1 MNNIKFCGCGCNL
14 KRQSINDKNLAIEFL
29 YLDLSTCERC
39 QGANT
44 VIDESIADIKNILNE
59 IGYSVSLTKTHVQNE
74 QSAKDYAFFS
84 SPTIRI
90 NGKDIILEN
99 KESNCS
105 SCGDYCG
112 TEVDCRDWKWNG
124 KTYDS
129 PPKGMIINAI
139 LKAIYDKNFGQSPN
153 FKDYKVPENIKK
165 FFEARIN
172 KEGNI

>member
-1 MNNIKFCGCGCNL
+1 MNNTKSCGCGCNSE
-14 KRQSINDKNLAIEFL
+14 RQPRNDKNLAIEFL

-39 QGANT
+39 RGTDT

-59 IGYSVSLTKTHVQNE
+59 IGYSVSLTKTHIQNE
-74 QSAKDYAFFS
+74 QSAKDHAFFS

-112 TEVDCRDWKWNG
+112 TEVDCRDWEWNG
-124 KTYDS
+124 RTYDS

-139 LKAIYDKNFGQSPN
+139 LKAIYDKNFGQLPN
-153 FKDYKVPENIKK
+153 FKDYEVPENIKK

-172 KEGNI
+172 KEGKK